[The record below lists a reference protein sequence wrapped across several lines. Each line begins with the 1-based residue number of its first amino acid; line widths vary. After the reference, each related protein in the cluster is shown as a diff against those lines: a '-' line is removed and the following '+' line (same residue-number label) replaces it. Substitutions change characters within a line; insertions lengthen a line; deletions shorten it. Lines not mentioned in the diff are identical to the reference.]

1 MSFTEKIDVL
11 ELLINLLKENE
22 TRLDSLIEKMET
34 VEHTV
39 TQNPGLSKTLKE
51 YDSTSVESLSQN
63 ILVVDDDKNLANSF
77 KLILESVGYTV
88 DTVYTGLA
96 ALYKITKK
104 NYDLVILDW
113 NLPDMLGDEVAE
125 KIEEYH
131 NHTDILFITGYSLFK
146 DYVEGELD
154 EREMLMKPVEPDIL
168 LKKASKR
175 LARVQRWI
183 GTELKHR
190 TQTWVAETTRD

>member
-22 TRLDSLIEKMET
+22 EKLETLIEKMEI

-39 TQNPGLSKTLKE
+39 TQNPRLRKTLKE
-51 YDSTSVESLSQN
+51 YDSTTTVESLSQN

-88 DTVYTGLA
+88 DTANTGLA

-104 NYDLVILDW
+104 TYDLVILDW

-125 KIEEYH
+125 KIEE
-131 NHTDILFITGYSLFK
+131 NHSYTDIIFITGYSSLK
-146 DYVEGELD
+146 GYVESQLGEKEVLI
-154 EREMLMKPVEPDIL
+154 KPIDPDSL
-168 LKKASKR
+168 LETATKR
-175 LARVQRWI
+175 LARARAHMYTYPNVKKKCAR
-183 GTELKHR
+183 
-190 TQTWVAETTRD
+190 A